1 MKTISKKLGV
11 FGVAA
16 VLLFLACG
24 IISVTWIVSFKLAE
38 DTTLR
43 WYDNFYYGQVELS
56 DSSDWEEHKDNIKD
70 IDMVGFELWATNNT
84 DTEKSYSVYA
94 SYEGSGLNGLTSRP
108 EIEGQATLILDSIP
122 LSAKAQA
129 GLPLNSTY
137 ITYGQSFAYLNNID
151 KLKDYVKKGS
161 VRFFAME
168 MGGADTT
175 DVHIDSMLVIVTFTA
190 GL

>member
-16 VLLFLACG
+16 ILLFLACG
-24 IISVTWIVSFKLAE
+24 IISVTWVVSFKLAE

-43 WYDNFYYGQVELS
+43 WYDNFYYGQVDLN

-84 DTEKSYSVYA
+84 DTEKAYKVYA
-94 SYEGSGLNGLTSRP
+94 SYVGSGLNGLTPRATV
-108 EIEGQATLILDSIP
+108 EEKATLILDSLP
-122 LSAKAQA
+122 
-129 GLPLNSTY
+129 LPLNSTH
-137 ITYGQSFAYLNNID
+137 ITYGQSFAYINNID
-151 KLKDYVKKGS
+151 KLKDYVKDGS
-161 VRFFAME
+161 VRLFAME
-168 MGGADTT
+168 MSGADTT